1 MRILYYDCFSGIS
14 GDMNLGALINL
25 GVPSNYLLKELK
37 KLNIDNEFKLSVNE
51 EEKQGIWGVNLIVE
65 NLYDNHH
72 KAHNKDAN
80 NNYSVN
86 PCDKHIHHEKIVS
99 ITNKETSHHHNHG
112 RSYKD
117 IKNLI
122 LNSNLN
128 DNIKSMSIKIF
139 DEVAI
144 AESKVHGKHLDEVHF
159 HEVGAVDSIIDI
171 VGCAICIDY
180 LNVDIIVSSP
190 VEVGYGFLKCAHGI
204 LPVPAPAT
212 SEILKDVPIMAKNV
226 NFEAT
231 TPTGAAILKALC
243 SNFTYEKDF
252 TINNIGYGLG
262 DKKGSKTPNILRV
275 FLGERNSSSLRE
287 YVIESNIDD
296 MTAEGF
302 EILMDRLFVKG
313 ALDVFYTP
321 IFMKKE
327 RPGTKLS
334 VICSDETLKD
344 IKEVIFLNSSTIG
357 IRHYEIVRDKLNRK
371 QEIISCKFG
380 EIPVKVSLYKNKEI
394 QIKPEYDNCKK
405 AANDFGVSLNQIH
418 NEVLLSYMKIKNGE
432 I

>member
-25 GVPSNYLLKELK
+25 GVPSDYLLKELQ
-37 KLNIDNEFKLSVNE
+37 KLNINDEFKILINE
-51 EEKQGIWGVNLIVE
+51 EEKQGIFGTNVIVK
-65 NLYDNHH
+65 NLYEKFH
-72 KAHNKDAN
+72 KIHNKD
-80 NNYSVN
+80 
-86 PCDKHIHHEKIVS
+86 DKSNSSYCEKHKHFEKIVS
-99 ITNKETSHHHNHG
+99 ITDKENHHSHHHG

-117 IKNLI
+117 IKDLI
-122 LNSNLN
+122 LNSVLN
-128 DNIKSMSIKIF
+128 ENIKSISIKIF

-144 AESKVHGKHLDEVHF
+144 AESKVHGKSLDEVHF

-190 VEVGYGFLKCAHGI
+190 IEVGYGSLKCAHGI

-212 SEILKDVPIMAKNV
+212 SEILKDVPIIARNV
-226 NFEAT
+226 DFEAT

-243 SNFTYEKDF
+243 TSFTYEKDF
-252 TINNIGYGLG
+252 TISNIGYGLG

-287 YVIESNIDD
+287 YVIECNVDD
-296 MTAEGF
+296 MKGEEF
-302 EILMDRLFVKG
+302 EILMDRLFAKG

-334 VICSDETLKD
+334 VICNDQSLKA

-357 IRHYEIVRDKLNRK
+357 IRQYEIVRDKLNRK
-371 QEIISCKFG
+371 KEVISCKFG

-394 QIKPEYDNCKK
+394 QVKPEYDNCKK
-405 AANDFGVSLNQIH
+405 AANEFGVSLNQIH
-418 NEVLLSYMKIKNGE
+418 NEVLLSYMKRKNGE
-432 I
+432 R